1 MRFELNS
8 KHLLWTL
15 FLIAS
20 FAVAAFAQEADSHF
34 PGQPA
39 KNDEDQP
46 VGIKEQR
53 EKMRIDQE
61 KKEYS
66 EMVDRSQQALKLSQD
81 IQKAFEQQPSLTRAD
96 QEKLDELE
104 KLVKKVR
111 SELGGGNSDDND
123 DEDQPQDT
131 SPKTVAEAAKALST
145 YTAKLVDELKK
156 TSRFSISVV
165 AIQSSNSALKIVRFL
180 KVSK

>member
-96 QEKLDELE
+96 QEKL
-104 KLVKKVR
+104 
-111 SELGGGNSDDND
+111 
-123 DEDQPQDT
+123 
-131 SPKTVAEAAKALST
+131 
-145 YTAKLVDELKK
+145 
-156 TSRFSISVV
+156 
-165 AIQSSNSALKIVRFL
+165 
-180 KVSK
+180 